1 MAVQMNVLSHYSPS
15 PLIKQAIP
23 SLRMLI
29 LCISTNK
36 VTAKNTKL
44 ALPTTK

>member
-1 MAVQMNVLSHYSPS
+1 MAVQMNGLSHYSPS
-15 PLIKQAIP
+15 PLIKQAIA

-44 ALPTTK
+44 TPPTTK